1 MLLRWTICDEHE
13 RVALLLFVA
22 AAAAAAAVAAAAAA
36 ACVRHVQG
44 RDLMIFMRTVF
55 RL

>member
-13 RVALLLFVA
+13 RAALLLFVGA
-22 AAAAAAAVAAAAAA
+22 AAAAAA
-36 ACVRHVQG
+36 ACVRCLQG

-55 RL
+55 QF